1 MNTKP
6 MTAKLQIAGTLEWR
20 DKDGNILKTTE
31 IRGAIPLSKLG
42 LTEQQAAELVKES
55 QHGSNHRN

>member
-1 MNTKP
+1 MQAKP

-31 IRGAIPLSKLG
+31 LRGAIPLDQLG

-55 QHGSNHRN
+55 QHGDNRN